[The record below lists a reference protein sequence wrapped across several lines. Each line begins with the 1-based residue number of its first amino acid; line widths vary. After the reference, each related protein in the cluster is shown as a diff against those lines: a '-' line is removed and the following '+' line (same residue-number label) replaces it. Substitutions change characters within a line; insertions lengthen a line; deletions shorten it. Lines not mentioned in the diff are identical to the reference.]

1 MKQILLACSG
11 ISGWRVVKKAD
22 ASPCEQF
29 AAQEFVRLF
38 GELTGITLPLC
49 SDSEPEVNFEIVIGQ
64 GTRCPKVPLEPVGR
78 GQFDDDV
85 SFAFSRSQLYIH
97 GAGVHGT
104 LNGVYCFFEEYAGV
118 RYVTGR
124 NVYIPRRE
132 TFSVPAVSRHITP
145 SLQLR
150 FYSFR
155 SNYDPEF
162 FSYNRINVTPG
173 FEEFDPRF
181 GLPGKCEYLIGHSIM
196 SFVPDS
202 LFDEHP
208 EYFPE
213 INDRRET
220 GHLHQ
225 RCLTNP
231 DVLQLAIDRTRE
243 ALRAHPNQ
251 QTIAIGQNDTDG
263 INSKRCQCE
272 KCRAIDEAEGS
283 PMGSLLRF
291 VNAVAEALEPEFPDV
306 IFNTL
311 AYRYTRKAPKITRP
325 RHNVGIVLCSIE
337 CCFSHPMVP
346 DCGVS
351 ADGGFNG
358 KISNSDFVRDLNDWS
373 KIADRLFIW
382 DYVTNFA
389 HYAAPHPNLH
399 VFAPNLKLMIENNV
413 CSYYPEGAHDA
424 PGSEMDELKNYVLSQ
439 LMWNADQDTDLLI
452 DEYLIGRIGMAAAPV
467 GRYLRDLRDRVIRQ
481 NYHMSTYETPSK
493 ELFSSEWVRFADEMF
508 DRAERLAPNE
518 EALIVVQRMRM
529 SVRYVKIC
537 LYDKELPID
546 QRRLIAETFLS
557 DMVRVGVSKLS
568 EGGTLESA
576 RKRVYDYLRLEQ

>member
-1 MKQILLACSG
+1 ML
-11 ISGWRVVKKAD
+11 
-22 ASPCEQF
+22 PPT
-29 AAQEFVRLF
+29 
-38 GELTGITLPLC
+38 GE
-49 SDSEPEVNFEIVIGQ
+49 
-64 GTRCPKVPLEPVGR
+64 

-85 SFAFSRSQLYIH
+85 SIAVAPSQVYIC

-118 RYVTGR
+118 RYITGR
-124 NVYIPRRE
+124 DVYVPRRSA
-132 TFSVPAVSRHITP
+132 FSVPAESRHITP
-145 SLQLR
+145 SLKLR

-162 FSYNRINVTPG
+162 FRYNRVNVTPG
-173 FEEFDPRF
+173 FEDFDPRF
-181 GLPGKCEYLIGHSIM
+181 GLTGKCQYLIGHSIM

-213 INDRRET
+213 INGKRET

-225 RCLTNP
+225 RCLTHP
-231 DVLQLAIDRTRE
+231 DVLKLAIDRTRE
-243 ALRAHPNQ
+243 ALLAHPGQ

-263 INSKRCQCE
+263 IHSNRCQCE

-291 VNAVAEALEPEFPDV
+291 VNAVAEALEPEFPGV

-311 AYRYTRKAPKITRP
+311 AYRYTRKAPRITRP

-358 KISNSDFVRDLNDWS
+358 KTSNADFVKDLNDWS
-373 KIADRLFIW
+373 KIADKLFIW

-389 HYAAPHPNLH
+389 HYVAPHPNLH
-399 VFAPNLKLMIENNV
+399 VFAPNLKLMIGNNV

-424 PGSEMDELKNYVLSQ
+424 PGSEMDELKSYVLSQ
-439 LMWNADQDTDLLI
+439 LMWNVNQDTDLLI

-467 GRYLRDLRDRVIRQ
+467 GRYLRDLRDRVTRQ
-481 NYHMSTYETPSK
+481 NFHMNTYAAPSE
-493 ELFSSEWVRFADEMF
+493 ELFSPEWVRFADEMF

-518 EALIVVQRMRM
+518 EALAVVQKMRM
-529 SVRYVKIC
+529 SVRYVKLC
-537 LYDKELPID
+537 LYMQDLSADE
-546 QRRLIAETFLS
+546 RRSAAEEYLA
-557 DMVRVGVSKLS
+557 DMDRLGVSKLH
-568 EGGTLESA
+568 EGGNRTA
-576 RKRVYDYLRLEQ
+576 DRKRLSQLLKIEL